1 MNIHAR
7 EQSNINKQQTYNNNT
22 ITNSSSSKLILR
34 KKKVV
39 KLPDSNIVSNTGK
52 RQKFTCLPK

>member
-22 ITNSSSSKLILR
+22 ITNSSSS
-34 KKKVV
+34 
-39 KLPDSNIVSNTGK
+39 SWSYGK
-52 RQKFTCLPK
+52 RKW